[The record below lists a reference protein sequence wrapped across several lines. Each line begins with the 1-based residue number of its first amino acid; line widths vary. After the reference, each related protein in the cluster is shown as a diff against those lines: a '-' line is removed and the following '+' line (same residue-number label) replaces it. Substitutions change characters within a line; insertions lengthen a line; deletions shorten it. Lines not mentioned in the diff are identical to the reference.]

1 MDEVQLPWV
10 EKYRP
15 NGIQELLLQGGIIST
30 IENFIKSG
38 QIPHLLFHGPPGTG
52 KTSTIHAISKFIYK
66 DRKNQMVLELNAS
79 DDRGINVVRDAIKSF
94 SESASTTINSADVN
108 NSNTE
113 TGDVEMKDVNSSFE
127 CNKNLCENI
136 KLIILDEADMMTS
149 TAQMALRR
157 IMERYS
163 EHIRF
168 CIICNYVNKITPA
181 LQSRCTRFRFSPL
194 SREDIKQKLSEI
206 ALSERIFITNKG
218 QESLINSSMGDMRKV
233 LNVLQSS
240 SMSNYGNIDEYAQS
254 EELRGH
260 SIHNFDTFIDES
272 MVHRNLGIPTCNETD
287 KIFSVLSQGDF
298 VKGFNALTEAQ
309 NEHGYSTQDF
319 VECLYNK
326 SLTVDWPEEVVPL
339 LMKRLADIEYRLSRG
354 ACEKIQLASIVSC
367 FHEVRMEMEKLA

>member
-1 MDEVQLPWV
+1 MEEIQLPWV

-15 NGIQELLLQGGIIST
+15 NDIQELLLQGGIIST
-30 IENFIKSG
+30 IQNFIKSG
-38 QIPHLLFHGPPGTG
+38 QLPHLLFHGPPGTG
-52 KTSTIHAISKFIYK
+52 KTSTIHAISKCIYK

-94 SESASTTINSADVN
+94 SESASTTTNTIDGNT
-108 NSNTE
+108 SNKKC
-113 TGDVEMKDVNSSFE
+113 DIEMKDVNSGFE
-127 CNKNLCENI
+127 CNRNLCENI
-136 KLIILDEADMMTS
+136 KLIILDEADMMTT

-194 SREDIKQKLSEI
+194 SKEDIKQKLSEI
-206 ALSERIFITNKG
+206 TLSERIFITNKG

-240 SMSNYGNIDEYAQS
+240 SMSNHGNINEHSQS
-254 EELRGH
+254 EELKDC
-260 SIHNFDTFIDES
+260 SIENFDTFIDES
-272 MVHRNLGIPTCNETD
+272 MIHRNLGIPTYEEID
-287 KIFSVLSQGDF
+287 KIFSILSQENF
-298 VKGFNALTEAQ
+298 VKGFNVLTEAQ

-319 VECLYNK
+319 IECLYNK
-326 SLTVDWPEEVVPL
+326 SLTVDWPEEVIPL

-354 ACEKIQLASIVSC
+354 ASEKIQLASIVSC
-367 FHEVRMEMEKLA
+367 FHEIRMEMERLA